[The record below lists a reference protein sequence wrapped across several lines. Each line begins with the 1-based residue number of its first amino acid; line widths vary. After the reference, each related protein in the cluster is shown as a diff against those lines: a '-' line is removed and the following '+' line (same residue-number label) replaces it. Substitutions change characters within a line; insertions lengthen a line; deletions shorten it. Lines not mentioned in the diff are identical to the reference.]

1 MAKTALEC
9 SPRWGTPRRADRKT
23 YGPLAT
29 QVAGYLGLEL
39 MPWQQHV
46 LDVAL
51 EVDDETERLAYRQV
65 FLSVPRQSGKTALL
79 LVLWV
84 LRCMAMG
91 PRQQVI
97 YTAQD
102 RNSAREK
109 WERDFLDA
117 LEASQLE
124 AGRDFR
130 VRKSNGSEATQ
141 WTNGSLQTI
150 SATLASSAH
159 GRSLDLVMIDEAFE
173 HRDAAAIDGSFGPP
187 MLTRPE
193 PQMWVVS
200 TAGTHR
206 STFLNDRRE
215 SARAA
220 AVRDEGRG
228 LACFE
233 WSADPEW
240 DLWDRERWPEY
251 MPALGHSQTE
261 EAVAGLIGVMSEQAA
276 RRAFMN
282 LTTEADEDDSSG
294 MDLEAWSRQVDGGS
308 AIDSNLV
315 LAVDGS
321 PDRRWG
327 TLAAAGLRAD
337 GQLHVE
343 LIETRA
349 GLGWLGGRAIE
360 VARQQG
366 AKAVAVDPSSSAGSI
381 MDELEAAGV
390 EVHKMPARAH
400 AHAAGTLYDRTVDG
414 VLWHRGQAELQAAV
428 VAARKRPL
436 GDAWAWDRRNEDD
449 NLTPL
454 VAVTLA
460 AGAVLALAEAPE
472 EPSVYDEREGFV
484 EW

>member
-1 MAKTALEC
+1 MAGL
-9 SPRWGTPRRADRKT
+9 
-23 YGPLAT
+23 
-29 QVAGYLGLEL
+29 LGLEL

-51 EVDDETERLAYRQV
+51 EIDPATDRLAYRQV

-117 LEASQLE
+117 LMASQLVE
-124 AGRDFR
+124 GRDFR

-200 TAGTHR
+200 TAGTWR
-206 STFLNDRRE
+206 STFLNDRRDA
-215 SARAA
+215 ARLAA
-220 AVRDEGRG
+220 EADEGRG

-233 WSADPEW
+233 WSADPDW
-240 DLWDRERWPEY
+240 DLWDRAKWPEF
-251 MPALGHSQTE
+251 MPALGYSQTE
-261 EAVAGLIGVMSEQAA
+261 EAVAGLIAVMEERAA

-282 LTTEADEDDSSG
+282 LTTEEDEDSNG
-294 MDLEAWSRQVDGGS
+294 MDLGAWSKQNS
-308 AIDSNLV
+308 ATSKISTDMM

-321 PDRRWG
+321 PDRRWASIG
-327 TLAAAGLRAD
+327 AAGRGID
-337 GQLHVE
+337 EDLHGELVE
-343 LIETRA
+343 TGP
-349 GLGWLGGRAIE
+349 GLAWLGPRTIA
-360 VARQQG
+360 VAKRQG
-366 AKAVAVDPSSSAGSI
+366 IGTVAVDPSSSAGSVI
-381 MDELEAAGV
+381 PELEAAGLT
-390 EVHKMPARAH
+390 VHKMPARAH
-400 AHAAGTLYDRTVDG
+400 AWAAGMVYDRVVDG
-414 VLWHRGQAELQAAV
+414 HFWHRGQAELQAAV

-472 EPSVYDEREGFV
+472 EPSVYDELEGFG